1 MTSFVF
7 AALALC
13 ALAMAF
19 VLAPLWQQARRTAVV
34 LVLALPLAAL
44 GVYALLGVPA
54 ALDPVNVKVP
64 ESLDE
69 AIVQLERRLA
79 DEPASVEGWV
89 LLGRSRM
96 AQERW
101 PEARDAFAKA
111 HALLPD
117 EPDLMVEYADAQM
130 RAAPDG
136 RFPASAVGLLEKVV
150 AGVPTHQRA
159 LFYLGAQRLQA
170 GQPADAVAYWER
182 LLPLVDAA
190 TAQALSAQLALAR
203 EQAGLPP
210 VQDLPAA
217 AAASP
222 TLALNIELAPELAS
236 QLAPGDTLFVFART
250 VDGAGLPVAVKRLAA
265 SGFPLSVDLSD
276 ADGLMPA
283 QKLSMQKQVRLM
295 ARVSKSGD
303 AAAAT
308 GDLEAEGQ
316 VVDVVDGA
324 RATLR
329 IDRVHP

>member
-1 MTSFVF
+1 MTTFVLASLAL
-7 AALALC
+7 AALAL
-13 ALAMAF
+13 AF
-19 VLAPLWQQARRTAVV
+19 LLPPLWRQARGTAVV
-34 LVLALPLAAL
+34 LAVALPLAAFGL
-44 GVYALLGVPA
+44 YAMLGVPA

-64 ESLDE
+64 ETLDE

-79 DEPASVEGWV
+79 EEPASVEGWV

-96 AQERW
+96 AQQRW
-101 PEARDAFAKA
+101 PEARDAFARA

-136 RFPASAVGLLEKVV
+136 RFPASAVALLEKVV
-150 AGVPTHQRA
+150 AGQPTHQRG
-159 LFYLGAQRLQA
+159 LFYLGAQRLQS
-170 GQPADAVAYWER
+170 GQPAEAVKVWEQ
-182 LLPLVDAA
+182 LLPLVDGA
-190 TAQALSAQLALAR
+190 TAQALVPQLALAR

-217 AAASP
+217 TPAP
-222 TLALNIELAPELAS
+222 TLELTVELAPALAS
-236 QLAPGDTLFVFART
+236 QLAAGDTLFVFART
-250 VDGAGLPVAVKRLAA
+250 VDGAGLPVAVKRLPAT
-265 SGFPLSVDLSD
+265 GFPVTLGLSD

-303 AAAAT
+303 AAAAA

-316 VVDVVDGA
+316 VVDVADGA
-324 RATLR
+324 RFTLV

>member
-1 MTSFVF
+1 MTTFVLASLAL
-7 AALALC
+7 AALAL
-13 ALAMAF
+13 AF
-19 VLAPLWQQARRTAVV
+19 LLPPLWRQARGTAVV
-34 LVLALPLAAL
+34 LAVALPLAAFGL
-44 GVYALLGVPA
+44 YAMLGVPA

-64 ESLDE
+64 ETLDE

-79 DEPASVEGWV
+79 EEPASVEGWV

-96 AQERW
+96 AQQRW
-101 PEARDAFAKA
+101 PEARDAFARA

-136 RFPASAVGLLEKVV
+136 RFPASAVALLEKVV
-150 AGVPTHQRA
+150 AGQPTHQRG
-159 LFYLGAQRLQA
+159 LFYLGAQRLQS
-170 GQPADAVAYWER
+170 GQPAEAVKVWEQ
-182 LLPLVDAA
+182 LLPLVDGA
-190 TAQALSAQLALAR
+190 TTQALVPQLALAR

-217 AAASP
+217 APAP
-222 TLALNIELAPELAS
+222 TLELTVELAPALAS
-236 QLAPGDTLFVFART
+236 QLAAGDTLFVFART
-250 VDGAGLPVAVKRLAA
+250 VDGAGLPVAVKRLPAT
-265 SGFPLSVDLSD
+265 GFPVTLGLSD

-303 AAAAT
+303 AAAAA

-316 VVDVVDGA
+316 VVDVADGA
-324 RATLR
+324 RFTLV

>member
-1 MTSFVF
+1 MTTFVLASLAL
-7 AALALC
+7 AALAL
-13 ALAMAF
+13 AF
-19 VLAPLWQQARRTAVV
+19 LLPPLWRQARGTAVV
-34 LVLALPLAAL
+34 LAVALPLAAFGL
-44 GVYALLGVPA
+44 YAMLGVPA

-64 ESLDE
+64 ETLDE

-79 DEPASVEGWV
+79 EEPASVEGWV

-96 AQERW
+96 AQQRW
-101 PEARDAFAKA
+101 PEARDAFARA

-136 RFPASAVGLLEKVV
+136 RFPASAVALLEKVV
-150 AGVPTHQRA
+150 AGQPTHQRG
-159 LFYLGAQRLQA
+159 LFYLGAQRLQS
-170 GQPADAVAYWER
+170 GQPAEAVKVWEQ
-182 LLPLVDAA
+182 LLPLVDGA
-190 TAQALSAQLALAR
+190 TAQALAPQLALAR

-217 AAASP
+217 GPAP
-222 TLALNIELAPELAS
+222 TLELTVELAPALAS
-236 QLAPGDTLFVFART
+236 QLAAGDTLFVFART
-250 VDGAGLPVAVKRLAA
+250 VDGAGLPVAVKRLPAT
-265 SGFPLSVDLSD
+265 GFPVTLGLSD

-303 AAAAT
+303 AAAAA

-316 VVDVVDGA
+316 VVDVADGA
-324 RATLR
+324 RFTLV

>member
-1 MTSFVF
+1 MTTFVL
-7 AALALC
+7 ACLALTALAL
-13 ALAMAF
+13 AF
-19 VLAPLWQQARRTAVV
+19 VLVPLWRKARGTA
-34 LVLALPLAAL
+34 LVFALALPLAGL
-44 GVYALLGVPA
+44 GLYAMLGVPA
-54 ALDPVNVKVP
+54 ALDPVNTKVP
-64 ESLDE
+64 DSLDE

-96 AQERW
+96 AQQRW

-111 HALLPD
+111 YALLPD

-136 RFPASAVGLLEKVV
+136 RFPPSAVAMLETVV
-150 AGVPTHQRA
+150 AGAPTHQRG
-159 LFYLGAQRLQA
+159 LFYLGAQRLQS
-170 GQPADAVAYWER
+170 GQPAEAVKVWEQ
-182 LLPLVDAA
+182 LLPLVDGA
-190 TAQALSAQLALAR
+190 TAQALVPQLAMAR

-210 VQDLPAA
+210 AQDLPAA
-217 AAASP
+217 GP
-222 TLALNIELAPELAS
+222 KPMLELTIELAPALAA
-236 QLAPGDTLFVFART
+236 QLADGDTLFVFARS
-250 VDGAGLPVAVKRLAA
+250 VDGAGLPVAVKRVPAA
-265 SGFPLSVDLSD
+265 GFPLTLGLSD

-303 AAAAT
+303 AAAAA

-316 VVDVVDGA
+316 VVDVADGA
-324 RATLR
+324 RFTLL

>member
-1 MTSFVF
+1 MTTFVLASLAL
-7 AALALC
+7 AALAL
-13 ALAMAF
+13 AF
-19 VLAPLWQQARRTAVV
+19 LLPPLWRQARGTAVV
-34 LVLALPLAAL
+34 LAVALPLAAFGL
-44 GVYALLGVPA
+44 YAMLGVPA

-64 ESLDE
+64 ETLDE

-79 DEPASVEGWV
+79 EEPASVEGWV

-96 AQERW
+96 AQQRW

-111 HALLPD
+111 HALLPN

-136 RFPASAVGLLEKVV
+136 RFPASAVALLEKVV
-150 AGVPTHQRA
+150 AGQPTHQRG
-159 LFYLGAQRLQA
+159 LFYLGAQRLQS
-170 GQPADAVAYWER
+170 GQPAEAVKVWEQ
-182 LLPLVDAA
+182 LLPLVDGA
-190 TAQALSAQLALAR
+190 TAQALVPQLALAR

-217 AAASP
+217 APAP
-222 TLALNIELAPELAS
+222 TLELTVELAPALAS
-236 QLAPGDTLFVFART
+236 QLAAGDTLFVFART
-250 VDGAGLPVAVKRLAA
+250 VDGAGLPVAVKRLPAT
-265 SGFPLSVDLSD
+265 GFPVTLGLSD

-303 AAAAT
+303 AAAAA

-316 VVDVVDGA
+316 VVDVADGA
-324 RATLR
+324 RFTLV

>member
-1 MTSFVF
+1 MTTFVF
-7 AALALC
+7 ASLALAALAL
-13 ALAMAF
+13 AF
-19 VLAPLWQQARRTAVV
+19 LLPPLWRQARGTA
-34 LVLALPLAAL
+34 LVLALALPLGAVGL
-44 GVYALLGVPA
+44 YAMLGVPA

-64 ESLDE
+64 ETLDE
-69 AIVQLERRLA
+69 AIVQLERRLV

-96 AQERW
+96 AQKRW
-101 PEARDAFAKA
+101 AEGRDAFAKA

-136 RFPASAVGLLEKVV
+136 RFPASAVALLEKVV
-150 AGVPTHQRA
+150 QGQPTHQRA

-170 GQPADAVAYWER
+170 GQPAEAVKTWER
-182 LLPLVDAA
+182 LLPLVDGA
-190 TAQALSAQLALAR
+190 TAQALVPQLAAAR

-210 VQDLPAA
+210 VQDLPAVA
-217 AAASP
+217 AGP
-222 TLALNIELAPELAS
+222 QLELTIELAPALVS
-236 QLAPGDTLFVFART
+236 QLAAGDTLFVFART
-250 VDGAGLPVAVKRLAA
+250 VDGAGLPVAVKRLPAA
-265 SGFPLSVDLSD
+265 GFPLKLSLAD

-303 AAAAT
+303 AAAAA

-324 RATLR
+324 RFTLV

>member
-1 MTSFVF
+1 MTTFVL
-7 AALALC
+7 ACLALTALAL
-13 ALAMAF
+13 AF
-19 VLAPLWQQARRTAVV
+19 VLVPLWRKARGTA
-34 LVLALPLAAL
+34 LVFALALPLAGL
-44 GVYALLGVPA
+44 GLYAMLGVPA
-54 ALDPVNVKVP
+54 ALDPVNTKVP
-64 ESLDE
+64 DSLDE

-96 AQERW
+96 AQQRW

-111 HALLPD
+111 YALLPD

-136 RFPASAVGLLEKVV
+136 RFPPSAVAMLETVV
-150 AGVPTHQRA
+150 AGAPTHQRG
-159 LFYLGAQRLQA
+159 LFYLGAQRLQS
-170 GQPADAVAYWER
+170 GQPAEAVKVWEQ
-182 LLPLVDAA
+182 LLPLVDGA
-190 TAQALSAQLALAR
+190 TAQALVPQLAMAR

-210 VQDLPAA
+210 TQDLPAA
-217 AAASP
+217 GPTP
-222 TLALNIELAPELAS
+222 TLELTIELAPALAA
-236 QLAPGDTLFVFART
+236 QLADGDTLFVFARS
-250 VDGAGLPVAVKRLAA
+250 VDGAGLPVAVKRVPAA
-265 SGFPLSVDLSD
+265 GFPLTLGLSD

-303 AAAAT
+303 AAAAA

-316 VVDVVDGA
+316 VVDVADGA
-324 RATLR
+324 RFTLL

>member
-1 MTSFVF
+1 MTTFVL
-7 AALALC
+7 ASLVLVALALAF
-13 ALAMAF
+13 ALPPLWRQARGTAL
-19 VLAPLWQQARRTAVV
+19 VLAV
-34 LVLALPLAAL
+34 ALPLAAF
-44 GVYALLGVPA
+44 GVYAMLGVPA

-64 ESLDE
+64 ETLDD

-79 DEPASVEGWV
+79 DEPGSVEGWV

-96 AQERW
+96 AQQRW

-111 HALLPD
+111 HALLPN

-136 RFPASAVGLLEKVV
+136 RFPAGAVALLERVV
-150 AGVPTHQRA
+150 AGQPTHQRG

-170 GQPADAVAYWER
+170 GQPAEAVKVWEQ
-182 LLPLVDAA
+182 LLPLVDGA
-190 TAQALSAQLALAR
+190 TAQALAPQLAQAR

-217 AAASP
+217 GPTP
-222 TLALNIELAPELAS
+222 TLELTIELSPDLAS
-236 QLAPGDTLFVFART
+236 QLAAGDTLFVFART

-265 SGFPLSVDLSD
+265 TGFPVTLGLSD

-295 ARVSKSGD
+295 ARISKSGD
-303 AAAAT
+303 AAAAA

-316 VVDVVDGA
+316 VVDVADGA
-324 RATLR
+324 RFTLV

>member
-1 MTSFVF
+1 MTTFVLASLAL
-7 AALALC
+7 AALAL
-13 ALAMAF
+13 AF
-19 VLAPLWQQARRTAVV
+19 LLPPLWRQARGTAVV
-34 LVLALPLAAL
+34 LAVALPLAAFGL
-44 GVYALLGVPA
+44 YAMLGVPA

-64 ESLDE
+64 ETLDE

-79 DEPASVEGWV
+79 EEPASVEGWV

-96 AQERW
+96 AQQRW
-101 PEARDAFAKA
+101 PEARDAFARA

-136 RFPASAVGLLEKVV
+136 RFPASAVALLEKVV
-150 AGVPTHQRA
+150 AGQPTHQRG
-159 LFYLGAQRLQA
+159 LFYLGAQRLQS
-170 GQPADAVAYWER
+170 GQPAEAVKVWEQ
-182 LLPLVDAA
+182 LLPLVDGA
-190 TAQALSAQLALAR
+190 TAQALAPQLALAR

-217 AAASP
+217 TPAP
-222 TLALNIELAPELAS
+222 TLELTVELAPALAS
-236 QLAPGDTLFVFART
+236 QLAAGDTLFVFART
-250 VDGAGLPVAVKRLAA
+250 VDGAGLPVAVKRLPAT
-265 SGFPLSVDLSD
+265 GFPVTLGLSD

-303 AAAAT
+303 AAAAA

-316 VVDVVDGA
+316 VVDVADGA
-324 RATLR
+324 RFTLV

>member
-64 ESLDE
+64 ETLDD

-79 DEPASVEGWV
+79 EEPASVEGWV

-96 AQERW
+96 AQQRW
-101 PEARDAFAKA
+101 AQARDAFARA

-136 RFPASAVGLLEKVV
+136 RFPPEAVLLLEKVV
-150 AGVPTHQRA
+150 AGAPNHQRG

-170 GQPADAVAYWER
+170 GQPADAVKVWET
-182 LLPLVDAA
+182 LLPLVDGA
-190 TAQALSAQLALAR
+190 TAQALIPQLAAAR
-203 EQAGLPP
+203 EQAGLAP

-217 AAASP
+217 GPAP
-222 TLALNIELAPELAS
+222 TLELTIELSPDLAT
-236 QLAPGDTLFVFART
+236 QLAPGDTLYVFART
-250 VDGAGLPVAVKRLAA
+250 VDGAGLPVAVKRLPAT
-265 SGFPLSVDLSD
+265 GFPLTVGLSD

-295 ARVSKSGD
+295 ARISKSGD
-303 AAAAT
+303 AAAAA

-316 VVDVVDGA
+316 VVDVADGA
-324 RATLR
+324 RYTLA

>member
-1 MTSFVF
+1 MTTFVL
-7 AALALC
+7 ASLVLVALALAF
-13 ALAMAF
+13 ALPPLWRQARGTAL
-19 VLAPLWQQARRTAVV
+19 VLAV
-34 LVLALPLAAL
+34 ALPLAAF
-44 GVYALLGVPA
+44 GVYAMLGVPA

-64 ESLDE
+64 ETLDD

-79 DEPASVEGWV
+79 DEPGSVEGWV

-96 AQERW
+96 AQQRW

-111 HALLPD
+111 HALLPN

-136 RFPASAVGLLEKVV
+136 RFPAGAVALLERVV
-150 AGVPTHQRA
+150 AGQPTHQRG

-170 GQPADAVAYWER
+170 GQPAEAVKVWEQ
-182 LLPLVDAA
+182 LLPLVDGA
-190 TAQALSAQLALAR
+190 TAQALAPQLAQAR

-217 AAASP
+217 GPTP
-222 TLALNIELAPELAS
+222 TLELIIELSPDLAS
-236 QLAPGDTLFVFART
+236 QLAAGDTLFVFART

-265 SGFPLSVDLSD
+265 TGFPVTLGLSD

-295 ARVSKSGD
+295 ARISKSGD
-303 AAAAT
+303 AAAAA

-316 VVDVVDGA
+316 VVDVADGA
-324 RATLR
+324 RFTLV

>member
-1 MTSFVF
+1 MTPFVLASLAL
-7 AALALC
+7 AALALAFLMPPLWRQARGT
-13 ALAMAF
+13 ALA
-19 VLAPLWQQARRTAVV
+19 LVV
-34 LVLALPLAAL
+34 ALPLAAF
-44 GVYALLGVPA
+44 GIYAMLGVPA

-64 ESLDE
+64 ETLDE

-79 DEPASVEGWV
+79 EEPASVEGWV

-96 AQERW
+96 AQQRW

-111 HALLPD
+111 YALLPD

-136 RFPASAVGLLEKVV
+136 RFPPGAVALLEKVV
-150 AGVPTHQRA
+150 AGQPTNQRA

-170 GQPADAVAYWER
+170 GQPAEAVKVWEQ
-182 LLPLVDAA
+182 LLPLVDGA
-190 TAQALSAQLALAR
+190 TAQALVPQLAMAR
-203 EQAGLPP
+203 EQAGLPA

-217 AAASP
+217 APTP
-222 TLALNIELAPELAS
+222 TLELTIELAPELAS
-236 QLAPGDTLFVFART
+236 QLAAGDTLFVFART
-250 VDGAGLPVAVKRLAA
+250 VDGAGLPVAVKRLPAT
-265 SGFPLSVDLSD
+265 GFPVRLGLSD

-295 ARVSKSGD
+295 ARISKSGD
-303 AAAAT
+303 AAAVA

-324 RATLR
+324 GFTLV
-329 IDRVHP
+329 IDRVRP

>member
-1 MTSFVF
+1 MTTFVLASLAL
-7 AALALC
+7 AALAL
-13 ALAMAF
+13 AF
-19 VLAPLWQQARRTAVV
+19 LLPPLWRQARGTAVV
-34 LVLALPLAAL
+34 LAVALPLAAFGL
-44 GVYALLGVPA
+44 YAMLGVPA

-64 ESLDE
+64 ETLDE

-79 DEPASVEGWV
+79 EEPASVEGWV

-96 AQERW
+96 AQQRW
-101 PEARDAFAKA
+101 PEARDAFARA

-136 RFPASAVGLLEKVV
+136 RFPASAVALLEKVV
-150 AGVPTHQRA
+150 AGQPTHQRG
-159 LFYLGAQRLQA
+159 LFYLGAQRLQS
-170 GQPADAVAYWER
+170 GQPAEAVKVWEQ
-182 LLPLVDAA
+182 LLPLVDGA
-190 TAQALSAQLALAR
+190 TAQALVPQLALAR

-217 AAASP
+217 TPAP
-222 TLALNIELAPELAS
+222 TLELTLELAPALAS
-236 QLAPGDTLFVFART
+236 QLAAGDTLFVFART
-250 VDGAGLPVAVKRLAA
+250 VDGAGLPVAVKRLPAT
-265 SGFPLSVDLSD
+265 GFPVTLGLSD

-303 AAAAT
+303 AAAAA

-316 VVDVVDGA
+316 VVDVADGA
-324 RATLR
+324 RFTLV

>member
-1 MTSFVF
+1 MTTFVLASLAL
-7 AALALC
+7 AALAL
-13 ALAMAF
+13 AF
-19 VLAPLWQQARRTAVV
+19 LLPPLWRQARGTA
-34 LVLALPLAAL
+34 LVLALALPLSAL
-44 GVYALLGVPA
+44 GLYALLGAPA
-54 ALDPVNVKVP
+54 ALDPVNVKIP

-69 AIVQLERRLA
+69 AVTQLERRLA

-96 AQERW
+96 AQQRW
-101 PEARDAFAKA
+101 DEARDAFARA

-136 RFPASAVGLLEKVV
+136 RFPASATVLLEKVV
-150 AGVPTHQRA
+150 AGQPTHQRG
-159 LFYLGAQRLQA
+159 LFYLGAQRLQV
-170 GQPADAVAYWER
+170 GQPAEAAKYWEQ
-182 LLPLVDAA
+182 LLPLVDGA
-190 TAQALSAQLALAR
+190 TAQALAPQIAMAR
-203 EQAGLPP
+203 EQAGLQPM
-210 VQDLPAA
+210 QELPA

-222 TLALNIELAPELAS
+222 TLELTIELAPGLAKEV
-236 QLAPGDTLFVFART
+236 AAGDTLYVFART
-250 VDGAGLPVAVKRLAA
+250 VDGAGLPVAVKRLPAT
-265 SGFPLSVDLSD
+265 GFPLTLRLSD

-316 VVDVVDGA
+316 VVDVAGNA
-324 RATLR
+324 RFTLV
-329 IDRVHP
+329 IDRVRP

>member
-1 MTSFVF
+1 MTTFVLASLAL
-7 AALALC
+7 AALAL
-13 ALAMAF
+13 AF
-19 VLAPLWQQARRTAVV
+19 LLPPLWRQARGTAVV
-34 LVLALPLAAL
+34 LAVALPLAAFGL
-44 GVYALLGVPA
+44 YAMLGVPA

-64 ESLDE
+64 ETLDE

-79 DEPASVEGWV
+79 EEPASVEGWV

-96 AQERW
+96 AQQRW
-101 PEARDAFAKA
+101 PEARDAFARA

-136 RFPASAVGLLEKVV
+136 RFPASAVALLEKVV
-150 AGVPTHQRA
+150 AGQPTHQRG
-159 LFYLGAQRLQA
+159 LFYLGAQRLQS
-170 GQPADAVAYWER
+170 GQPAEAVKVWEQ
-182 LLPLVDAA
+182 LLPLVDGA
-190 TAQALSAQLALAR
+190 TAQALVPQLALAR

-217 AAASP
+217 APAP
-222 TLALNIELAPELAS
+222 TLELTVELAPALAS
-236 QLAPGDTLFVFART
+236 QLAAGDTLFVFART
-250 VDGAGLPVAVKRLAA
+250 VDGAGLPVAVKRLPAT
-265 SGFPLSVDLSD
+265 GFPVTLGLSD

-303 AAAAT
+303 AAAAA

-316 VVDVVDGA
+316 VVDVADGA
-324 RATLR
+324 RFTLV